1 MSQLEHTVDPSEVRA
16 IVGRFEEV
24 RREHPHF
31 KLAYQRAKELTSV
44 GRASRVVIIA
54 GPTGVGKSTLGRSI
68 RLGAW
73 KQSREDCAVD
83 PSLVPAVLVTATAP
97 HGPSFNW
104 KDFYVRTLEQLNEPL
119 IEKKVYPGQQLTMF
133 DTVPGMMR
141 AGESLSTDPLRRQ
154 IERAFQR
161 RKTRLW
167 IIDEA
172 HHILMCHNPRH
183 LENQFEAL
191 KSLADMCNATLVLLG
206 TYKLL
211 EIRDHSAQ
219 LMRRSQIV
227 HFPSY
232 RLENAEDKKAFK
244 SALAAFAK
252 ELPLP
257 LEQSIAQKTEY
268 FFNKT
273 AGCIG
278 ILRDLLRDALEDAA
292 QNAQSVIDEKALDRS
307 SQSNKAILRILEES
321 ALGCLALE
329 DLEASTVRSLVRL
342 PPHQFV
348 EQLNKLRSPPSSE
361 GEESPGRAKKPTSAR
376 GGKPV
381 GHRHPARDKVGGA
394 GRVGLPTGVP

>member
-1 MSQLEHTVDPSEVRA
+1 MSQPEHTVDPSAVRA
-16 IVGRFEEV
+16 IVGQFEGV

-31 KLAYQRAKELTSV
+31 NSAYNRAMELTSV
-44 GRASRVVIIA
+44 GRASRVVIIT
-54 GPTGVGKSTLGRSI
+54 GPTGVGKSTLGESI
-68 RLGAW
+68 RKGTW
-73 KQSREDCAVD
+73 KASKKECEED

-104 KDFYVRTLEQLNEPL
+104 KDFYIRTLEQLNEPL

-133 DTVPGMMR
+133 DTVPGMKSV
-141 AGESLSTDPLRRQ
+141 GESLSTDPLRRQ

-167 IIDEA
+167 IVDEA

-232 RLENAEDKKAFK
+232 RWKKRTTGKPSRARWPRSPRNCQGLCTQTCVK
-244 SALAAFAK
+244 KPSTSSTRPLAASASCGTCCAMPFRT
-252 ELPLP
+252 P
-257 LEQSIAQKTEY
+257 
-268 FFNKT
+268 
-273 AGCIG
+273 C
-278 ILRDLLRDALEDAA
+278 
-292 QNAQSVIDEKALDRS
+292 RS
-307 SQSNKAILRILEES
+307 TSQ
-321 ALGCLALE
+321 
-329 DLEASTVRSLVRL
+329 
-342 PPHQFV
+342 
-348 EQLNKLRSPPSSE
+348 
-361 GEESPGRAKKPTSAR
+361 
-376 GGKPV
+376 
-381 GHRHPARDKVGGA
+381 
-394 GRVGLPTGVP
+394 